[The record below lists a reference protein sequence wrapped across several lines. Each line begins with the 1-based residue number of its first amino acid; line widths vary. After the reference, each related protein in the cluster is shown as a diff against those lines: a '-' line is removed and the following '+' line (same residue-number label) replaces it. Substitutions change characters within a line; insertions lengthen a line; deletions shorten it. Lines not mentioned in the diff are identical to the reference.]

1 MEMVGR
7 VEGVKH
13 QRRRELAVPFDVGP
27 SAATLSISTH
37 VGARAHAKGFPSMAY
52 RVLSEAE
59 LLNEKSM
66 GPGVKGVR
74 LVLCLGVLEKDGW
87 VLLATTAEGL
97 YVFRRPE

>member
-1 MEMVGR
+1 MGGPVEVIQHQGR
-7 VEGVKH
+7 R
-13 QRRRELAVPFDVGP
+13 QTAVPFDVW
-27 SAATLSISTH
+27 SLAVTLSISTY
-37 VGARAHAKGFPSMAY
+37 VGASADAKGVPSMAY

-74 LVLCLGVLEKDGW
+74 LALCLEVLEKDGW
-87 VLLATTAEGL
+87 FLLATTADGL

>member
-1 MEMVGR
+1 
-7 VEGVKH
+7 
-13 QRRRELAVPFDVGP
+13 
-27 SAATLSISTH
+27 
-37 VGARAHAKGFPSMAY
+37 MAY

-74 LVLCLGVLEKDGW
+74 LALCLEVLEKDGW

-97 YVFRRPE
+97 YVVRRPEVARDPA

>member
-1 MEMVGR
+1 
-7 VEGVKH
+7 
-13 QRRRELAVPFDVGP
+13 
-27 SAATLSISTH
+27 
-37 VGARAHAKGFPSMAY
+37 MAY

-74 LVLCLGVLEKDGW
+74 LALCLEVLEKDGW
-87 VLLATTAEGL
+87 FLLATTADGL